1 MWVKGCCGEGLQV
14 ACAQQTY
21 GGGGYG
27 VRAGHILSVGLDV
40 CVSCR
45 RCPWKVADIG
55 GWVMSY
61 GSLTAMDKALD
72 ADPCM
77 NHSFLQ
83 QSETLIQRKIANPAL
98 RVGKSDCMFMAESV
112 KVTEEKRQGIKK
124 PKRKFMS
131 LEKWEK
137 LHGPVEA
144 SRIKCHRIDGVEIRG
159 VDYIEEG
166 DKDIYEY
173 IDESVGT
180 VARETQLSNPDLVL
194 SADQTSTIFS
204 AASKQLS
211 MAPKEDN
218 ACFVLPSSSASSTLP
233 GSSCNPSGGVS
244 AAPTEDISAISYY

>member
-1 MWVKGCCGEGLQV
+1 MCTADIWW
-14 ACAQQTY
+14 
-21 GGGGYG
+21 GGYG

-55 GWVMSY
+55 GWVMTY

-83 QSETLIQRKIANPAL
+83 QSEMLIQRKIANPAL

-211 MAPKEDN
+211 MAPQGGQ
-218 ACFVLPSSSASSTLP
+218 CMLCSTIIIGFFDVAWLLLQ
-233 GSSCNPSGGVS
+233 SLRWRECCSHGGHQC
-244 AAPTEDISAISYY
+244 Y